1 MNYLDLE
8 RAVIRR
14 LVGLNV
20 ALPGRRDYGA
30 AGRALENYLAALGLP
45 PRPVRWAADARSG
58 RDAAR
63 HADLRAPLAELDE
76 ALALARRLNSAA
88 LGGRGASAAWGRGL
102 EEIKEMHPLRLLDSV
117 KRIVMRRAAVRH
129 VPWLAYTGGDET
141 HPSNYPPRRVED
153 PAWEA
158 ARDTFYSV
166 ALDAKQTSA
175 SAAVSSFKER
185 RLVVP
190 ARVAE
195 ACEGMLD
202 AFDAGLWLY
211 WLTPSEVVAAPRP
224 EIRLERL
231 RLHSARG
238 PAISW
243 PGGESYYF
251 LHGTEVAREVVE
263 TPAALL
269 DPRMILFERNAQVR
283 AEIVRKVGVE
293 RVCDAL
299 NARRVDARGDYELLM
314 LDLMDGRERPYLKMR
329 NPSVP
334 GVYHI
339 EGVAPHCRT
348 VADALAWRNGT
359 DVPPSLL
366 T

>member
-8 RAVIRR
+8 RVIVRR

-20 ALPGRRDYGA
+20 ALPRRDYEL
-30 AGRALENYLAALGLP
+30 AGRALEVYLGALGLR
-45 PRPVRWAADARSG
+45 PRPVRWAADARAG
-58 RDAAR
+58 RDAVR
-63 HADLRAPLAELDE
+63 YADLRAPLEELDA
-76 ALALARRLNSAA
+76 ALTLARRLNGES
-88 LGGRGASAAWGRGL
+88 LGGRGGPAAWERGH
-102 EEIKEMHPLRLLDSV
+102 EEIKEMQPLRLLDTV
-117 KRIVMRRAAVRH
+117 RRIVMRRAAVRH
-129 VPWLAYTGGDET
+129 VPWLAYTGDEKT
-141 HPSNYPPRRVED
+141 HPANYPRRREED

-158 ARDTFYSV
+158 ARDTFYSI
-166 ALDAKQTSA
+166 ARDAKQTAA
-175 SAAVSSFKER
+175 SAPVSSFKER

-190 ARVAE
+190 APVAE
-195 ACEGMLD
+195 ACVGMLD
-202 AFDAGLWLY
+202 AFDSGLWLY
-211 WLTPSEVVAAPRP
+211 WLTPDEVVAAPRP
-224 EIRLERL
+224 ELQLERG

-251 LHGTEVAREVVE
+251 LHGAEVVREVVE
-263 TPAALL
+263 TPASLL
-269 DPRMILFERNAQVR
+269 DPRMILFERNAQAR

-293 RVCDAL
+293 RVCEAL
-299 NARRVDARGDYELLM
+299 NARRVDAVGDYELLM
-314 LDLMDGRERPYLKMR
+314 LDLLDGRERPYLKMR

-348 VADALAWRNGT
+348 VAEALAWRNGT